1 MLGNLSPTFCVYEF
15 AHSRCRVNVESYNVS
30 HFAFGVFLL
39 GTVFSGFM
47 HVMASV
53 RISLLSKPNIVLCV
67 SATHMNP
74 PQAYICS
81 HLSEGKRPVNA
92 REPIPTMGKTAFL

>member
-15 AHSRCRVNVESYNVS
+15 AHSRCLVNVESYNVS

-67 SATHMNP
+67 SATCIPLLMNIY
-74 PQAYICS
+74 YI
-81 HLSEGKRPVNA
+81 LQE
-92 REPIPTMGKTAFL
+92 FLTCKILYFFENIS